1 MTLVRVLARPL
12 LASSFILT
20 GVDRLRNTD
29 STAAALRPT
38 LDRINKAVPS
48 AASATSNEKRV
59 AQVLGA
65 AHVGAAVLLGIG
77 RFSRLSALVLVGTS
91 ALNTAVEFNNAD
103 SSTPQARKARR
114 NQMIKNLSLIGAVLL
129 AAVDTNGRPSLAW
142 RAEHFA
148 GDARRNALA
157 LGHDT
162 RKTARSLARDTEKR
176 LKKAEKAVRKT
187 ATEVAGH

>member
-12 LASSFILT
+12 LASSFVLT

-29 STAAALRPT
+29 STAVALRPT
-38 LDRINKAVPS
+38 LDRINKMVPS
-48 AASATSNEKRV
+48 AASATNNEKRV

-65 AHVGAAVLLGIG
+65 AHLGAAVMLGIG

-103 SSTPQARKARR
+103 SSTPESRKVRR
-114 NQMIKNLSLIGAVLL
+114 NQLIKNLSLIGAVLL
-129 AAVDTNGRPSLAW
+129 AAVDTNGRPSWAW

-148 GDARRNALA
+148 EDARRNALV

-187 ATEVAGH
+187 ASDVAGH

>member
-12 LASSFILT
+12 LASSFVLT
-20 GVDRLRNTD
+20 GIDRLRNTD
-29 STAAALRPT
+29 STATALRPA

-48 AASATSNEKRV
+48 AQSLTGNEKQV
-59 AQVLGA
+59 AKVLGA
-65 AHVGAAVLLGIG
+65 AHLGAAVLLSIG

-91 ALNTAVEFNNAD
+91 TLNTVVEFNTAD
-103 SSTPQARKARR
+103 SSTAQARKQRR
-114 NQMIKNLSLIGAVLL
+114 NQLVKNLSLIGAVLI
-129 AAVDTNGRPSLAW
+129 AAVDTNGRPSWAW

-148 GDARRNALA
+148 EEARRSALA

-162 RKTARSLARDTEKR
+162 RKSARSLARDTEKR

-187 ATEVAGH
+187 ASDVAGH

>member
-1 MTLVRVLARPL
+1 MTLVRVLARPM
-12 LASSFILT
+12 LASSFVLT
-20 GVDRLRNTD
+20 GVDRLRNADT
-29 STAAALRPT
+29 TATALRPT
-38 LDRINKAVPS
+38 LDRIVKVIPS
-48 AASATSNEKRV
+48 AASVTKDERQV
-59 AQVLGA
+59 AKILGA
-65 AHVGAAVLLGIG
+65 AHLGAAVMLGIG

-114 NQMIKNLSLIGAVLL
+114 NQLIKNVSLIGAVLL
-129 AAVDTNGRPSLAW
+129 AAVDTNGRPGLAW

-148 GDARRNALA
+148 EDARRNALA

-162 RKTARSLARDTEKR
+162 RKSARSIARDTEKR

-187 ATEVAGH
+187 ASDVAGQ